1 MNMEK
6 YNRLIN
12 EFSVANCKVKE
23 EDIMMKANRTQK
35 KSWRSLTVIIASIA
49 FVLIGTTV
57 SAATG
62 LIDLSSIFKR
72 VFEDEITQE
81 LVDQGAMQ
89 QLNILA
95 QKDSYTL
102 TFEGIT
108 GDSNTSFGLFKLV
121 DELGQLGNPS
131 LLRINVK
138 IVGMNIVEEE
148 RLSEF
153 GYCFNDSFT
162 TLEDEPNTY
171 YLKVRAP
178 AYWTSNPNQDLYVLM
193 DDVTVYY
200 GDLEYHPVV
209 KHQVEKAEKIITI
222 PFHYETSFTPD
233 PSVYPKSNELKI
245 EKTLESDYSEFTLEL
260 LDVSKYYSSLI
271 VTFPTNEDITE
282 RSDADALWH
291 HIDNDYVYEYIG
303 YFADYDEYDQFVKQN
318 PIDDELAYR
327 WQMNRRLY
335 KTVKDYTLYLEGD
348 IKLFVDGVEVPRHKE
363 QSAAVS
369 AMDSEVNPTYWGFP
383 LKFEPFDLN
392 AAESIEV
399 RYHNQTVVIK

>member
-6 YNRLIN
+6 YNRIIN

-72 VFEDEITQE
+72 VFEDEITHE

-89 QLNILA
+89 QLNILT

-138 IVGMNIVEEE
+138 IVGMNIVEEG
-148 RLSEF
+148 RLLEY
-153 GYCFNDSFT
+153 GYCFN
-162 TLEDEPNTY
+162 
-171 YLKVRAP
+171 V
-178 AYWTSNPNQDLYVLM
+178 
-193 DDVTVYY
+193 
-200 GDLEYHPVV
+200 
-209 KHQVEKAEKIITI
+209 
-222 PFHYETSFTPD
+222 
-233 PSVYPKSNELKI
+233 
-245 EKTLESDYSEFTLEL
+245 
-260 LDVSKYYSSLI
+260 
-271 VTFPTNEDITE
+271 
-282 RSDADALWH
+282 
-291 HIDNDYVYEYIG
+291 
-303 YFADYDEYDQFVKQN
+303 
-318 PIDDELAYR
+318 
-327 WQMNRRLY
+327 
-335 KTVKDYTLYLEGD
+335 
-348 IKLFVDGVEVPRHKE
+348 
-363 QSAAVS
+363 
-369 AMDSEVNPTYWGFP
+369 
-383 LKFEPFDLN
+383 
-392 AAESIEV
+392 
-399 RYHNQTVVIK
+399 